1 MRATGI
7 VRRVDDLG
15 RVVIPRDLRRSLK
28 IREGDPLEI
37 FTTPD
42 GGVVFQKYH
51 AYDESEWGK
60 LKSMLRKI
68 MPNTAFAILDGY
80 GENKAFT
87 NREIGNMDLDKL
99 ERSTTQYVTHP
110 IHSNGDTVAYLV
122 VGNAGYETDKVNIA
136 IGVMS
141 AFLDV
146 SEW

>member
-1 MRATGI
+1 MRATGL
-7 VRRVDDLG
+7 VRRIDDLG
-15 RVVIPRDLRRSLK
+15 RVVIPKEIRRILK
-28 IREGDPLEI
+28 IKEGDPLEI
-37 FTTPD
+37 FTTTE

-51 AYDESEWGK
+51 PYDESEWSK
-60 LKSMLRKI
+60 LKTILRKI

-99 ERSTTQYVTHP
+99 EHSTTQYVAHP

-122 VGNAGYETDKVNIA
+122 VGNAGYETDRVNIA

>member
-1 MRATGI
+1 MKATGL
-7 VRRVDDLG
+7 VRRIDDLG
-15 RVVIPRDLRRSLK
+15 RIVIPKEIRRILRIK
-28 IREGDPLEI
+28 EGDPLEI
-37 FTTPD
+37 FTTTE

-51 AYDESEWGK
+51 PYDASEWSK
-60 LKSMLRKI
+60 LKTILRKI

-80 GENKAFT
+80 GENQAFT

-99 ERSTTQYVTHP
+99 EHSTTQYVAHP